1 MLDLIET
8 PRVSSENSEYYG
20 KFVIEPLER
29 GFGTTLGNSLR
40 RVLLSSIVG
49 SAVTHINID
58 GVLHEFS
65 TIPGV
70 VEDVTEIVLNIK
82 KLRLD
87 LLTEGPKTLRLDV
100 KGEGIVT
107 AADIQPDSEVEILNP
122 EAYIAELTDKDSRL
136 SMELVVNKGKGYVSA
151 EKHNSEQILGMIP
164 VDSIF
169 SPVIKASYAVEDSR
183 VGQVTNYDRLIIEIW
198 TDGSIL
204 PYEALSESANIIREY
219 MGYFTDLTPPQVGSE
234 TQARKPESEGEDRA
248 LDMLIEDLGLSV
260 RSLNCLKRATIKSV
274 RDLIGYSE
282 EDLMKLKN
290 FGQKSLVEIRAK
302 LEQYGLSLVPSSKDV
317 QI

>member
-1 MLDLIET
+1 MLDVIEM
-8 PRVSSENSEYYG
+8 PKISSENTEYYG

-29 GFGTTLGNSLR
+29 GYGTTLGNSLR
-40 RVLLSSIVG
+40 RVLLSSIPG
-49 SAVTHINID
+49 SAVTHIHID

-87 LLTEGPKTLRLDV
+87 LLTDKPKTLKLEV

-107 AADIQPDSEVEILNP
+107 AADIQPDPEVEILNP
-122 EAYIAELTDKDSRL
+122 EAYIAQLTDKNSRL
-136 SMELVVNKGKGYVSA
+136 SMELIVSRGKGYVSA
-151 EKHNSEQILGMIP
+151 DKHNSSDLILGMIP
-164 VDSIF
+164 IDSIF
-169 SPVIKASYAVEDSR
+169 SPVVKAAYSVEDSR
-183 VGQVTNYDRLIIEIW
+183 VGQITNYDRLIIEIW

-204 PYEALSESANIIREY
+204 PYEALSASADIIREY
-219 MGYFTDLTPPQVGSE
+219 MGYFTDLKPPQREGVPV
-234 TQARKPESEGEDRA
+234 RKPEADGEDQA

-260 RSLNCLKRATIKSV
+260 RSLNCLKRAAIKVV
-274 RDLIGYSE
+274 RDLVGFSE

-290 FGQKSLVEIRAK
+290 FGQKSLDEIREK
-302 LEQYGLSLVPSSKDV
+302 LEQYNLSLTPSSRDE
-317 QI
+317 